1 MTIAEKIIDLRIRSG
16 MTQEQFAE
24 KASLDLEQ
32 LKAVENGERL
42 PDEDM
47 RVAISQAFELSAHE
61 LTPDVSEQ
69 EDYDRQSEQENDTV
83 DTKLPYN
90 PFFREGNGDGAFGA
104 GTAVVADKTR
114 LFRNAGIK
122 ICFIPLIIVSVI
134 QGLLSFASI
143 AIYNT
148 FFYGNIQNVKVNLF
162 SIGSLI
168 VTVISLVLDLFFAK
182 KYYLK
187 AFTDLGKA
195 DFAKR
200 SFPLFF
206 AVQYALTSLLSYAIN
221 APTRYHNTPAG
232 PQYYDLDGMTSTML
246 HFVLLTVT
254 LIVGTVLSIIVIISL
269 LHLFDKFSQEGT
281 QIENKYFT
289 GYILIACA
297 AVAVLIISIIFG
309 KAPTVLTA
317 VRLAVELAVTVFALY
332 LIKHREKLSDEK
344 ILRTLP
350 IIAIVIVFLL
360 LVAGSV
366 LTVVETAVK

>member
-24 KASLDLEQ
+24 KAGLDLEQ

-69 EDYDRQSEQENDTV
+69 EDYDRQSELENDTV

-122 ICFIPLIIVSVI
+122 IFFIPAIIAGVI
-134 QGLLSFASI
+134 QALLSSASI
-143 AIYNT
+143 AVFANNQDAQQI
-148 FFYGNIQNVKVNLF
+148 FF
-162 SIGSLI
+162 SINALI
-168 VTVISLVLDLFFAK
+168 VVVVSLVLDLYFAK

-195 DFAKR
+195 DYAKR

-221 APTRYHNTPAG
+221 TPTRYRNLPSVT
-232 PQYYDLDGMTSTML
+232 QNYSVEDMTSAL
-246 HFVLLTVT
+246 LQLVLVTVT
-254 LIVGTVLSIIVIISL
+254 LIVGTVLSILVIISL
-269 LHLFDKFSQEGT
+269 LHLFDRFSQEDA

-289 GYILIACA
+289 GYILVACA
-297 AVAVLIISIIFG
+297 AVAVLIISIILG

-332 LIKHREKLSDEK
+332 LIKHRERLSDEK

-350 IIAIVIVFLL
+350 IIAVSLLFLL
-360 LVAGSV
+360 FVAGSV
-366 LTVVETAVK
+366 LTVIETAVK

>member
-24 KASLDLEQ
+24 KAGLDLGQ

-69 EDYDRQSEQENDTV
+69 EDYDRQSELENDTV

-104 GTAVVADKTR
+104 GTAVVTNKNK

-122 ICFIPLIIVSVI
+122 ICFIPMIIAGVI
-134 QGLLSFASI
+134 QALLSSASI
-143 AIYNT
+143 AVFANNQDVRTI
-148 FFYGNIQNVKVNLF
+148 VF
-162 SIGSLI
+162 SINTLI
-168 VTVISLVLDLFFAK
+168 VVVISFVLNLFFAK

-206 AVQYALTSLLSYAIN
+206 AILYALTSLLSYVIN
-221 APTRYHNTPAG
+221 NTPTRYRDLPTG
-232 PQYYDLDGMTSTML
+232 PPYFLEEMTSAML
-246 HFVLLTVT
+246 QLVLVTVT

-297 AVAVLIISIIFG
+297 AVAVLIISIILG
-309 KAPTVLTA
+309 KAPTALTA
-317 VRLAVELAVTVFALY
+317 VSLAVELAVTVFALY
-332 LIKHREKLSDEK
+332 LIKHREKLSEEK

-350 IIAIVIVFLL
+350 ITAIAILCLLIV
-360 LVAGSV
+360 AWSV

>member
-1 MTIAEKIIDLRIRSG
+1 MTVKDKIIDLRIRSG

-24 KASLDLEQ
+24 KAGLDLEQ

-122 ICFIPLIIVSVI
+122 IFFIPAIIAGVI
-134 QGLLSFASI
+134 QAMLSSASI
-143 AIYNT
+143 AVFANNQDVRTI
-148 FFYGNIQNVKVNLF
+148 VF
-162 SIGSLI
+162 SINALI

-221 APTRYHNTPAG
+221 TPTRYR
-232 PQYYDLDGMTSTML
+232 DLPTVPPYFLEEMTSAL
-246 HFVLLTVT
+246 LQLVLVTVT
-254 LIVGTVLSIIVIISL
+254 LIVGTVLSILVIISL
-269 LHLFDKFSQEGT
+269 LHLFDKFSQEGA

-289 GYILIACA
+289 GYILVACA
-297 AVAVLIISIIFG
+297 AVAVLIISIILG
-309 KAPTVLTA
+309 KAPPVLTA

-344 ILRTLP
+344 ILRTMP
-350 IIAIVIVFLL
+350 IIAVSLLFLL

>member
-16 MTQEQFAE
+16 MTQKQFAE
-24 KASLDLEQ
+24 KAGLDLEQ

-47 RVAISQAFELSAHE
+47 RVTISQAFELSAHE

-69 EDYDRQSEQENDTV
+69 EDYDRQSELENDTV

-122 ICFIPLIIVSVI
+122 ICFIPAIIAGVI
-134 QGLLSFASI
+134 QALLSSASI
-143 AIYNT
+143 AVFANNQDVRTI
-148 FFYGNIQNVKVNLF
+148 VF
-162 SIGSLI
+162 SINTLI
-168 VTVISLVLDLFFAK
+168 VVVISFVLNLFFAK

-206 AVQYALTSLLSYAIN
+206 AIRYALTGLLSYAIN
-221 APTRYHNTPAG
+221 TPTRYRNLPSVTQNSG
-232 PQYYDLDGMTSTML
+232 VEEMTSAL
-246 HFVLLTVT
+246 LQFVLVTVT

-269 LHLFDKFSQEGT
+269 LHLFDKFSQEGA

-297 AVAVLIISIIFG
+297 AVAVIIISIILG
-309 KAPTVLTA
+309 KAPTVSAA
-317 VRLAVELAVTVFALY
+317 VSLAVELAVTVFVLY
-332 LIKHREKLSDEK
+332 LIKHRERLSDEK

-350 IIAIVIVFLL
+350 IIAVSILFLL
-360 LVAGSV
+360 FVAGSV
-366 LTVVETAVK
+366 LTVVETVVK

>member
-24 KASLDLEQ
+24 KAGLDLEQ

-69 EDYDRQSEQENDTV
+69 EDYDRQSELENDTV

-90 PFFREGNGDGAFGA
+90 PFFREGNGDSAFGA
-104 GTAVVADKTR
+104 GTVVADKTR
-114 LFRNAGIK
+114 RFRNAGIK
-122 ICFIPLIIVSVI
+122 IFFIPMIIAGVI
-134 QGLLSFASI
+134 QALLSSASI
-143 AIYNT
+143 AVFAN
-148 FFYGNIQNVKVNLF
+148 NQDAKQNFF
-162 SIGSLI
+162 SINALI
-168 VTVISLVLDLFFAK
+168 VVVVSLVLDLYFAK
-182 KYYLK
+182 KYYFE

-221 APTRYHNTPAG
+221 TPTRYR
-232 PQYYDLDGMTSTML
+232 DLPTVPPYFLEEMTSAL
-246 HFVLLTVT
+246 LQLVLVTVT

-269 LHLFDKFSQEGT
+269 LHLFDKFSQEGA

-297 AVAVLIISIIFG
+297 AVAVLIISIILG
-309 KAPTVLTA
+309 KAPTALTA
-317 VRLAVELAVTVFALY
+317 VRLAVELAVTVFVLY
-332 LIKHREKLSDEK
+332 LIKHRERLSDEK

-350 IIAIVIVFLL
+350 IIAVSLLFLL
-360 LVAGSV
+360 FVAGSV

>member
-24 KASLDLEQ
+24 KAGLDLEQ

-69 EDYDRQSEQENDTV
+69 EDYDRQSELENDTV

-90 PFFREGNGDGAFGA
+90 PFFREGNGDSAFGA

-122 ICFIPLIIVSVI
+122 IFFIPMIIAGVI
-134 QGLLSFASI
+134 QALLSSASI
-143 AIYNT
+143 AVFAN
-148 FFYGNIQNVKVNLF
+148 NQDAKQNFF
-162 SIGSLI
+162 SINALI
-168 VTVISLVLDLFFAK
+168 VVVVSLVLDLYFAK
-182 KYYLK
+182 KYYFE

-221 APTRYHNTPAG
+221 TPTRYR
-232 PQYYDLDGMTSTML
+232 DLPTVPPYFLEEMTSAL
-246 HFVLLTVT
+246 LQLVLVTVT

-269 LHLFDKFSQEGT
+269 LHLFDKFSQEGA

-297 AVAVLIISIIFG
+297 AVAVLIISIILG
-309 KAPTVLTA
+309 KAPTALTA
-317 VRLAVELAVTVFALY
+317 VRLAVELAVTVFVLY
-332 LIKHREKLSDEK
+332 LIKHRERLSDEK

-350 IIAIVIVFLL
+350 IIAVSLLFLL
-360 LVAGSV
+360 FVAGSV

>member
-24 KASLDLEQ
+24 KAGLDLEQ

-69 EDYDRQSEQENDTV
+69 EDYDRQSELENDTV

-122 ICFIPLIIVSVI
+122 IFFIPMIIAGVI
-134 QGLLSFASI
+134 QALLSSASI
-143 AIYNT
+143 AVFANNQDAEQI
-148 FFYGNIQNVKVNLF
+148 FF
-162 SIGSLI
+162 SINALI
-168 VTVISLVLDLFFAK
+168 VVVVSLVLDLYFAK

-187 AFTDLGKA
+187 AFSDLGKA

-221 APTRYHNTPAG
+221 TPTRYRNTPAG

-254 LIVGTVLSIIVIISL
+254 LIVGTVLAIKVTVSL
-269 LHLFDKFSQEGT
+269 LHLFDKFSQEGA

-297 AVAVLIISIIFG
+297 ALAVIIISIILG
-309 KAPTVLTA
+309 KAPTVSAA
-317 VRLAVELAVTVFALY
+317 VSLAVELAVTVFALY
-332 LIKHREKLSDEK
+332 LIKHRERLSEEK

-350 IIAIVIVFLL
+350 IIAVSILFLL
-360 LVAGSV
+360 LVTGSV

>member
-16 MTQEQFAE
+16 MTQEKFAE
-24 KASLDLEQ
+24 KAGLDLEQ

-69 EDYDRQSEQENDTV
+69 EDYDRQSEQENDTL

-104 GTAVVADKTR
+104 GTAVVADKVR

-122 ICFIPLIIVSVI
+122 IFFIPMIIAGVI
-134 QGLLSFASI
+134 QALLSSASI
-143 AIYNT
+143 AVFANNQDVRTI
-148 FFYGNIQNVKVNLF
+148 VF
-162 SIGSLI
+162 SINTLI
-168 VTVISLVLDLFFAK
+168 VAVISFVLNLYFAK
-182 KYYLK
+182 KYYFE

-206 AVQYALTSLLSYAIN
+206 AIRYALTSLLSYAIN
-221 APTRYHNTPAG
+221 TPTRYRDLPTG
-232 PQYYDLDGMTSTML
+232 PPYDLEEMTSAML
-246 HFVLLTVT
+246 QFALVTVT

-269 LHLFDKFSQEGT
+269 LHLFDKFSQEGA

-297 AVAVLIISIIFG
+297 ALAVIIISIILG

-317 VRLAVELAVTVFALY
+317 VSLAVELAVTVFVLY
-332 LIKHREKLSDEK
+332 LIKHRERLSEEK

-350 IIAIVIVFLL
+350 IIAVSILFLL